1 MNETLAERILR
12 VGSLAPELPNV
23 NKTQAAE
30 LVESGGFEYTAEKDA
45 VVDQN
50 TGMCLS
56 IVKGARRV
64 DHLDLLVTALDAAD
78 AHWTSLVDPAMAG
91 EPSYRDAHLG
101 AREALARQ
109 FRGGRASDEGSRT
122 AFASRQTLGHSH
134 ATQLTEKHVY
144 AGTVSSK
151 EKAARRRR
159 NAAARVSRRNNRKGA

>member
-1 MNETLAERILR
+1 MNETLAERILH
-12 VGSLAPELPNV
+12 VGSLAPELPDI

-30 LVESGGFEYTAEKDA
+30 LVELGGFEYTAEKDA

-50 TGMCLS
+50 TGMYLS
-56 IVKGARRV
+56 IVKGARRI
-64 DHLDLLVTALDAAD
+64 DHDALCAALDAAN
-78 AHWTSLVDPAMAG
+78 AHWTALVDPAMAG